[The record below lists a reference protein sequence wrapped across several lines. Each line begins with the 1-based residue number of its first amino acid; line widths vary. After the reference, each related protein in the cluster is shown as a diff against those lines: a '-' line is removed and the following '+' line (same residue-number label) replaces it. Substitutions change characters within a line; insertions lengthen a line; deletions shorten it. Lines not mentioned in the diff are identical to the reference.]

1 MSDKTYELEQRVDR
15 IADAI
20 AKLSSQIQQIE
31 SEGQVAPA
39 GCCVLRY
46 QARGR
51 RGTYW
56 YYKLHAQEAIFL
68 TQSGEMSKYKHL
80 GKAGSAAH
88 IEAVL
93 QVARRTQIEGLQ
105 RILAALT
112 QCWSELYDSVE
123 GQGQRTSKK

>member
-1 MSDKTYELEQRVDR
+1 MTDKTYELEQRADR
-15 IADAI
+15 IAGAI

-31 SEGQVAPA
+31 SQGEVAPA

-56 YYKLHAQEAIFL
+56 YYKLHAQQAIFL

-105 RILAALT
+105 RMLAALT

-123 GQGQRTSKK
+123 GQGQRTPLK

>member
-1 MSDKTYELEQRVDR
+1 MSDKTYKLEQRADR

-31 SEGQVAPA
+31 SEGEVAPA

-56 YYKLHAQEAIFL
+56 YYKLH
-68 TQSGEMSKYKHL
+68 T
-80 GKAGSAAH
+80 
-88 IEAVL
+88 
-93 QVARRTQIEGLQ
+93 
-105 RILAALT
+105 
-112 QCWSELYDSVE
+112 
-123 GQGQRTSKK
+123 

>member
-1 MSDKTYELEQRVDR
+1 MSDKTYELEQRADR

-31 SEGQVAPA
+31 SEGEVAPA
-39 GCCVLRY
+39 GCCVPRY
-46 QARGR
+46 QARGK

-56 YYKLHAQEAIFL
+56 YYKLHAQAAIFP

-93 QVARRTQIEGLQ
+93 QVARRTQIEGLH
-105 RILAALT
+105 RMLAALT
-112 QCWSELYDSVE
+112 QCWSQLYDSVE

>member
-1 MSDKTYELEQRVDR
+1 MTDKTYELEQRADR
-15 IADAI
+15 IAGAI

-31 SEGQVAPA
+31 SEGEVAPA

-46 QARGR
+46 QARGK

-56 YYKLHAQEAIFL
+56 YYKLHAQAAIFP

-105 RILAALT
+105 RMLTALT
-112 QCWSELYDSVE
+112 QCWSGLYDAVE
-123 GQGQRTSKK
+123 GQAQRTSK

>member
-1 MSDKTYELEQRVDR
+1 MSDKTYELEQRADR

-20 AKLSSQIQQIE
+20 AKLSCQIQQIE
-31 SEGQVAPA
+31 SQGEVAPA

-68 TQSGEMSKYKHL
+68 TQSGKMSKYKHL

-105 RILAALT
+105 RMLTALT
-112 QCWSELYDSVE
+112 QCWSDLYDTFES
-123 GQGQRTSKK
+123 QGQRTSK

>member
-1 MSDKTYELEQRVDR
+1 MSDKTYELEQRADR

-31 SEGQVAPA
+31 SEGEVAHA

-56 YYKLHAQEAIFL
+56 YYKLHAQAAIFP

-105 RILAALT
+105 RMLAALT

>member
-1 MSDKTYELEQRVDR
+1 MSDKTYELEQRADR

-31 SEGQVAPA
+31 SQGEVAPA

-56 YYKLHAQEAIFL
+56 YYKLQAQQAIFL

-105 RILAALT
+105 RMLAALT

-123 GQGQRTSKK
+123 GPGQRT